1 MRTANGNGELGT
13 RHVAIGEVS
22 IAYRVF
28 GETAPGEPWVLIRGL
43 GTQMIEWAPALI
55 EGLIERGSPVAVF
68 DNRDSGL
75 SSGFEDSG
83 TEAAAYPLVDMADDV
98 VGLLDHLGWERAH
111 ILGASMGG
119 MIAQLVAARTPE
131 RVCSLVSVMSS
142 SGRPGLAAATP
153 EAARVL
159 TAAPPA
165 GSSVEDKIELVLAGR
180 RVLGGRGFPVSDD
193 ERRAQVR
200 VAVERAWRPDGVVRQ
215 LRAVMACGSRLD
227 DLSRIR
233 VPALVIHGD
242 DDSLLPLEHGADT
255 AAAIPGARLEVIA
268 GMGHEMPASLVPHL
282 LASIDRFRAV

>member
-1 MRTANGNGELGT
+1 MAADVNGERGT
-13 RHVAIGEVS
+13 RHAVIGGLS

-28 GETAPGEPWVLIRGL
+28 GESAPGEPWILIRGL

-55 EGLIERGSPVAVF
+55 EGLVERGSPVAVF
-68 DNRDSGL
+68 DNRDTGL
-75 SSGFEDSG
+75 SSGFEDRG
-83 TEAAAYPLVDMADDV
+83 TEAAAYPLLDMAGDV
-98 VGLLDHLGWERAH
+98 VGLLDHLGWARAN

-119 MIAQLVAARTPE
+119 MIAQLVAAREPE

-165 GSSVEDKIELVLAGR
+165 GSSVDDKIELMLAGR
-180 RVLGGRGFPVSDD
+180 RVLGGCGFPVSDD

-200 VAVERAWRPDGVVRQ
+200 QAIERAWRPDGVVRQ
-215 LRAVMACGSRLD
+215 LRAVMASGSRLE
-227 DLSRIR
+227 DLARIR

-242 DDSLLPLEHGADT
+242 DDCLLPLEHGVDT

-268 GMGHEMPASLVPHL
+268 GMGHEIPVTLVPRL
-282 LASIDRFRAV
+282 LGILDSFRAA